1 VRKYR
6 VWDEQGKFWL
16 KDNEVHIWPDG
27 TVSVLDYDLRDT
39 WHDNGPVIVEFW
51 TGLLDKNGK
60 EIYEG
65 DVIKLSGEFEGYI
78 GTCTV
83 VFDAGAFSMDLRNT
97 DYQCPPLYY
106 ASDSCEVIG
115 NIHEPAEEQ

>member
-1 VRKYR
+1 LPEITVAGARNDFFY
-6 VWDEQGKFWL
+6 L
-16 KDNEVHIWPDG
+16 KHWSE
-27 TVSVLDYDLRDT
+27 
-39 WHDNGPVIVEFW
+39 W
-51 TGLLDKNGK
+51 TGLKDKNGK

-78 GTCTV
+78 ETCTV